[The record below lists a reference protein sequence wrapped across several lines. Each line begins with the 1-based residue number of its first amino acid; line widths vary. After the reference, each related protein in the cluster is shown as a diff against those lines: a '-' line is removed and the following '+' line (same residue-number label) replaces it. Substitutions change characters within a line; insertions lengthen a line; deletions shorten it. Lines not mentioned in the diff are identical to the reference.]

1 MKAVKNTYIPADTVL
16 TAEQEEILD
25 LYIESL
31 DNFFQEIKQSEKTQ
45 VEIETLH
52 LKRLLSK

>member
-1 MKAVKNTYIPADTVL
+1 MEPENNKQINQDSIL
-16 TAEQEEILD
+16 SEEQEAILD

-31 DNFFQEIKQSEKTQ
+31 DNFFEEVKQSELTQ

-52 LKRLLSK
+52 LKRLLAT